1 MKHEIT
7 VIYVLHGPAP
17 RSLGTKAPN
26 VFDPLFRC

>member
-7 VIYVLHGPAP
+7 VIYVLHGAGA
-17 RSLGTKAPN
+17 RSLGTKALN